1 MEPVLIATDSAFTDK
16 CAIQDFT
23 LDMVIGHDN
32 QDFTAC
38 FEPIDDVGGGSLL
51 YIDGTEYGGIVDDVT
66 TNTESGMA
74 EYHGRTWCG
83 ILAAKII
90 MPPND
95 SSYWTVTGEAN
106 SVLSQLV
113 TLLDLGDV
121 FEASSEDSGI
131 AIDYQFA
138 RFVDGYSGIFKM
150 LASVGAKLCV
160 RRVDG
165 MTVLKA
171 VNARTIEDEA
181 DSDLIDF
188 ELTKTVRTVNH
199 LVCAGEGEGT
209 ERVILHLYADE
220 NGNVSQTQSLFGVDE
235 VTDFYDYNNADAEQL
250 LEDGTEK
257 LAEYQTN
264 GSIDVISIGR
274 GSWDIGDTLIARN
287 NKSGITVSAP
297 IIGKTITLNQSTN
310 WALNVEY
317 EIGETSKTASSFSK
331 SAELPEKV
339 NRDGDTMTGDLTIHG
354 KRLII
359 KSSNID
365 RDTAPASNITGNGYL
380 RLLDKDGDYI
390 GSVYSRLTTDKSIE
404 TCLQARTNVNG
415 TEYTNTIT
423 VGMDDDG
430 TRYYRVTS
438 PGAFCEALNVGDFV
452 SKNQTAN
459 VSMVNGDYTN
469 VCSISIGAGTWV
481 LFGNVR
487 YASNATGRR
496 GVTIASTSQGTNEAI
511 FATSGAVNGSYTR
524 LNVSGV
530 VQPTATTTYY
540 LVGWQNSGAALNATG
555 YLRAVRIK

>member
-1 MEPVLIATDSAFTDK
+1 MEPVLIATDSAFADK

-38 FEPIDDVGGGSLL
+38 FEPVDGVGGGSLL
-51 YIDGTEYGGIVDDVT
+51 YIDGSEFGGIVDDVT
-66 TNTESGMA
+66 TNTESGLA

-90 MPPND
+90 MPPSD
-95 SSYWTVTGEAN
+95 SDYRTVTGEAN

-113 TLLDLGDV
+113 ALLDLGDV

-131 AIDYQFA
+131 TVNYQFA

-181 DSDLIDF
+181 DSDLMDF

-209 ERVILHLYADE
+209 ERVILNLYADE

-235 VTDFYDYNNADAEQL
+235 VTDFYDYNNADAAQL

-317 EIGETSKTASSFSK
+317 EIGEPSKTASSFSK

-339 NRDGDTMTGDLTIHG
+339 NRDGDTMTGDLTIYG
-354 KRLII
+354 KRLIV

-365 RDTAPASNITGNGYL
+365 RDTAPASNTTGNSYL
-380 RLLDKDGDYI
+380 RFLDKDGDYI
-390 GSVYSRLTTDKSIE
+390 GSVYSRLTADKSIE

-415 TEYTNTIT
+415 TEQTSTISI
-423 VGMDDDG
+423 GMDDDG
-430 TRYYRVTS
+430 TRYYYVTDPS
-438 PGAFCEALNVGDFV
+438 AFCEALHVGDYV
-452 SKNQTAN
+452 NKNQTAS
-459 VSMVNGDYTN
+459 VSTTNNAYTN
-469 VCSISIGAGTWV
+469 ICSISLNAGIWIV
-481 LFGNVR
+481 FGNVR

-496 GVTIASTSQGTNEAI
+496 ALTISSTSQGSNEAM
-511 FATSGAVNGSYTR
+511 FTSTPAINGSYTR

-530 VQPTATTTYY
+530 VISTATTTYY
-540 LVGWQNSGAALNATG
+540 LIGWQNSGAALNAIG
-555 YLRAVRIK
+555 YIRAVRIK